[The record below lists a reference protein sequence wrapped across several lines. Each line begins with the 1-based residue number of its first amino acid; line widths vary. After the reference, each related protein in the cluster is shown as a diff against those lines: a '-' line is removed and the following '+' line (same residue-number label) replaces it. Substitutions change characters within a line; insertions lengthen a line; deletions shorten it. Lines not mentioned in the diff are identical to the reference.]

1 MALPRFYWLVQGA
14 VAGCSLPGGRG
25 RDRMA
30 HYDAPRPEGR
40 TETLEED
47 LDWLR
52 AQGIGA
58 VLSLTETPL
67 DEAALARHGLAALH
81 VPVDDMTAPA
91 PEEIERA
98 LGFIDLQRA
107 RGRAVAVHCLMGQ
120 GRTGTVLAAYLIR
133 SGRTVG
139 EAVRELRAICPGAI
153 GAPEQERALEA
164 FARRRDWIV

>member
-1 MALPRFYWLVQGA
+1 MALPRFYWLVRGA

-30 HYDAPRPEGR
+30 RYDAPRPESG
-40 TETLEED
+40 TETLDED

-52 AQGIGA
+52 TQGVGA
-58 VLSLTETPL
+58 MLSLTETPL
-67 DEAALARHGLAALH
+67 DEAALARHGLVGLH

-91 PEEIERA
+91 PEQIERA

-107 RGRAVAVHCLMGQ
+107 RGRVVAVHCLMGQ

-139 EAVRELRAICPGAI
+139 EAVRELRTVCPGAI